1 MDTVWIVVADA
12 ARARI
17 LRCEGRA
24 CHGIVDVEALSH
36 SESRSQNQDLVSDRP
51 GRGWASASGDGR
63 HAFEEPTD
71 PAHHERDRFAR
82 MVAERLKAAHHEGTF
97 KHLVIV
103 ASPSFLGAL
112 REFMGRQVAQSVR
125 AEVAKNVV
133 KIEDPETLRSYL
145 PDFLY

>member
-24 CHGIVDVEALSH
+24 CHGLADVEALSH
-36 SESRSQNQDLVSDRP
+36 SESRAQNQDLVSDRP
-51 GRGWASASGDGR
+51 GRGWASAGGEGR
-63 HAFEEPTD
+63 HAMEEPTE
-71 PAHHERDRFAR
+71 PAHHERERFAR
-82 MVAERLKAAHHEGTF
+82 IVAERLKSAHHEGVY

-112 REFMGRQVAQSVR
+112 RDVLDRSVSQAVR
-125 AEVAKNVV
+125 AEVAKNIV
-133 KIEDPETLRSYL
+133 KIEDLSVLRSHL
-145 PDFLY
+145 PDFIY

>member
-17 LRCEGRA
+17 LCCEGRA
-24 CHGIVDVEALSH
+24 CHGLSDVEALSH
-36 SESRSQNQDLVSDRP
+36 SESRAQNQDLVSDRP
-51 GRGWASASGDGR
+51 GRGWAGANGDAR
-63 HAFEEPTD
+63 HAFDDATD
-71 PAHHERDRFAR
+71 PAQLERDRFAR
-82 MVAERLKAAHHEGTF
+82 MVAERLKAAHHQGVF

-112 REFMGRQVAQSVR
+112 RDVMDRNVAHAVR

-133 KIEDPETLRSYL
+133 KVEDPGTLRSYL

>member
-24 CHGIVDVEALSH
+24 CHGLVDVEAFSH
-36 SESRSQNQDLVSDRP
+36 SESRAQNQDLVSDRP
-51 GRGWASASGDGR
+51 GRGWASASGDAR
-63 HAFEEPTD
+63 HAMDEPTD
-71 PAHHERDRFAR
+71 PAHRERERFAR
-82 MVAERLKAAHHEGTF
+82 IVAERLKSAHHEGVF

-103 ASPSFLGAL
+103 AAPSFLGSL
-112 REFMGRQVAQSVR
+112 REVLDRQVAQSVR

-133 KIEDPETLRSYL
+133 KVEDVALLRSHL
-145 PDFLY
+145 PDFIY

>member
-24 CHGIVDVEALSH
+24 CHGLADVEAFSH
-36 SESRSQNQDLVSDRP
+36 TESRASPQDLVSDRP
-51 GRGWASASGDGR
+51 GRSWANPSGDGR
-63 HAFEEPTD
+63 HAMDEPTD
-71 PAHHERDRFAR
+71 PAHHERERFAR
-82 MVAERLKAAHHEGTF
+82 MVADRLKSAHHEGVF

-112 REFMGRQVAQSVR
+112 RDVLDRNVAQVVR
-125 AEVAKNVV
+125 AEVSKNVV
-133 KIEDPETLRSYL
+133 KVEDLAVLRSHL
-145 PDFLY
+145 PDFIY

>member
-24 CHGIVDVEALSH
+24 CHGLADVEALSH
-36 SESRSQNQDLVSDRP
+36 TESRANTQDLVSDRP
-51 GRGWASASGDGR
+51 GRSWATPSGDAR
-63 HAFEEPTD
+63 HAMDETTD
-71 PAHHERDRFAR
+71 PAHHERERFAR
-82 MVAERLKAAHHEGTF
+82 MVADRLKSAHHEGVF

-112 REFMGRQVAQSVR
+112 RDLLDRSVAQTVR

-133 KIEDPETLRSYL
+133 KVEDPAVLRSHL
-145 PDFLY
+145 PDFIY

>member
-24 CHGIVDVEALSH
+24 CHGITDVEALSH
-36 SESRSQNQDLVSDRP
+36 SESRAQNQDLVSDRP
-51 GRGWASASGDGR
+51 GRGWANAQGDAR
-63 HAFEEPTD
+63 HAFDETTD
-71 PAHHERDRFAR
+71 AAHHERDRFAR
-82 MVAERLKAAHHEGTF
+82 MVAERLKSAHHEGVF

-112 REFMGRQVAQSVR
+112 REVMDRQVAQSVR

-133 KIEDPETLRSYL
+133 KIEDPEGLRSYL